1 MPRKY
6 DRMIRYYA
14 SWFDDLLDPT
24 KELTAQECW
33 DVIIAIRDCQLQ
45 GSLDPLEQLPIAT
58 RRALSMATLGE
69 QVVRML
75 ERSERMRNKSSE
87 GGNTAAANR
96 RTPEQVAAAKIRAE
110 KEAKEA
116 AEREA
121 AYQAQRKGATQ
132 PNKYIELLKKAAAGD
147 QAALDELK
155 TTPEAAAKI
164 LKRSVFNEK
173 GGKA

>member
-33 DVIIAIRDCQLQ
+33 GVIIAIRDCQLQ

-96 RTPEQVAAAKIRAE
+96 RTPEQIAAAKIRAE

-116 AEREA
+116 AERDA
-121 AYQAQRKGATQ
+121 VYQEQRKNATNPMQ
-132 PNKYIELLKKAAAGD
+132 YVELLKRAAAGD
-147 QAALDELK
+147 QSALMELRV
-155 TTPEAAAKI
+155 TQEQAKN
-164 LKRSVFNEK
+164 LYERNTKNQK
-173 GGKA
+173 GGKV

>member
-14 SWFDDLLDPT
+14 SWFDDLLDPS

-45 GSLDPLEQLPIAT
+45 GSLVSLEQLPIAT

-96 RTPEQVAAAKIRAE
+96 RSPEQVAAAKIRAE
-110 KEAKEA
+110 KEAREA
-116 AEREA
+116 AERDQVHAEN
-121 AYQAQRKGATQ
+121 RKHAISREEYLQ
-132 PNKYIELLKKAAAGD
+132 LKKRAESGD
-147 QAALDELK
+147 E
-155 TTPEAAAKI
+155 EAKK
-164 LKRSVFNEK
+164 LLHL
-173 GGKA
+173 